1 MNNRDTTDR
10 SGIYKCGATFEKIG
24 FIFREQT
31 ICDYGIDA
39 IIERKDEKYPSGKL
53 IAVQIKSGDSYFK
66 ERKDDKVVFRG
77 ENKHYDYW
85 LNHSLPVIIVL
96 YSPSNDKLIWET
108 FNEQK
113 AEKTEKGWKINI
125 PYNQK
130 LEDSREQ
137 LQELADNQNEY
148 ERRWNSLVVAKE
160 WMLET
165 IRHGE
170 SILEV
175 EEWINKSSGRGK
187 FILKIEE
194 DGGEKI
200 LFERE
205 LFGFGIREYE
215 QVIQDLFPWAEV
227 KIDEEFYE
235 EFYEENMEECSYYR
249 SELTESELATIIVK
263 RGDEFLKYSDISS
276 KIFPYKNEAGEVDFY
291 RLKLTLNQIG
301 KAFIEME
308 NFLETGRLYFID
320 KITV

>member
-1 MNNRDTTDR
+1 MDSRENTERL
-10 SGIYKCGATFEKIG
+10 GIYKCGEIFEKMG
-24 FIFREQT
+24 FIFREQKD
-31 ICDYGIDA
+31 CDYGIDA

-66 ERKDDKVVFRG
+66 EMKEDKVVFRG
-77 ENKHYDYW
+77 ENKHYNYW

-96 YSPSNDKLIWET
+96 YSPSSDKCIWEV

-113 AEKTEKGWKINI
+113 VEKNEKGCKINI

-130 LEDSREQ
+130 LEDSKEQ
-137 LQELADNQNEY
+137 LQELADNQSEY
-148 ERRWNSLVVAKE
+148 ERRWNSLVVAKG

-165 IRHGE
+165 IRQGE

-175 EEWINKSSGRGK
+175 QEWINKSSGRGN
-187 FILKIEE
+187 FILKVEE
-194 DGGEKI
+194 DGEEKT

-205 LFGFGIREYE
+205 MFGFGIREYG
-215 QVIQDLFPWAEV
+215 QVIQDIFPWADV

-235 EFYEENMEECSYYR
+235 ENMDECSYYR
-249 SELTESELATIIVK
+249 SKRTKRDLATMFGK
-263 RGDEFLKYSDISS
+263 GGDELLKYSDIPP
-276 KIFPYKNEAGEVDFY
+276 KIYPYKNGAGEVDFY

-301 KAFIEME
+301 KSFIDME
-308 NFLETGRLYFID
+308 HFLETGKCYFID

>member
-1 MNNRDTTDR
+1 MDSRKTIDR
-10 SGIYKCGATFEKIG
+10 SGIYKCGEICEKIG

-39 IIERKDEKYPSGKL
+39 IIERNDERYASGKL

-66 ERKDDKVVFRG
+66 EIKEDKVVFRG
-77 ENKHYDYW
+77 EKKHYDYW
-85 LNHSLPVIIVL
+85 LKHSLPVIIVL
-96 YSPSNDKLIWET
+96 YSPSNDKCIWEV
-108 FNEQK
+108 FNEK
-113 AEKTEKGWKINI
+113 NAEKTEKGWKINI

-130 LEDSREQ
+130 LEDSMKQ
-137 LQELADNQNEY
+137 LRELADNQSEY

-165 IRHGE
+165 VRHGE

-175 EEWINKSSGRGK
+175 QEWINKSSGRGK
-187 FILKIEE
+187 FILKIEK
-194 DGGEKI
+194 DGIEQN

-205 LFGFGIREYE
+205 MLGFGTREYG

-235 EFYEENMEECSYYR
+235 ENMEEYGYHR
-249 SELTESELATIIVK
+249 SEFTERDLATIIGK
-263 RGDEFLKYSDISS
+263 SGDELLKYSDVLP
-276 KIFPYKNEAGEVDFY
+276 KIYPYTNIAGEIDLY

-301 KAFIEME
+301 KSFIELE
-308 NFLETGRLYFID
+308 HFLETGRCYFID
-320 KITV
+320 KILCE

>member
-1 MNNRDTTDR
+1 MMDNKETIDR
-10 SGIYKCGATFEKIG
+10 LGIYKCGQICEKIG
-24 FIFREQT
+24 YIFREQT

-66 ERKDDKVVFRG
+66 EMKEDKVVFRG
-77 ENKHYDYW
+77 ENKHYNYW

-96 YSPSNDKLIWET
+96 YSPSEDKLIWES

-130 LEDSREQ
+130 LEDSRKQ
-137 LQELADNQNEY
+137 LQELADNQSGY
-148 ERRWNSLVVAKE
+148 ERRWKSLVVAKE

-194 DGGEKI
+194 DGIEKM

-205 LFGFGIREYE
+205 MFGFGIREYE

-227 KIDEEFYE
+227 EIDK
-235 EFYEENMEECSYYR
+235 EFYEENMEEYSYTR
-249 SELTESELATIIVK
+249 SKLTERNLATMFGK
-263 RGDEFLKYSDISS
+263 RGEELLQYSDIPP
-276 KIFPYKNEAGEVDFY
+276 KIYPYANGAGEVDFY

-308 NFLETGRLYFID
+308 NFLETGKCYLID
-320 KITV
+320 KIKV